1 MGDYSGRMKKIA
13 EIDQTKKRV
22 YLRFEGYMN
31 MDQARELQEAYR
43 SAIKEVGSGYTVLSY
58 FKDYK
63 PVGPEIQEVI
73 SEMIQMA
80 SDGGCRKAARVGGSS
95 VLGPLQLNRLS
106 QTKAS
111 YPHDQFETW
120 EDAEAYLD
128 IDD

>member
-1 MGDYSGRMKKIA
+1 MDRNSAGMKKVA
-13 EIDQTKKRV
+13 EIDKTKKRI
-22 YLRFEGYMN
+22 YLRFEGFMN
-31 MDQARELQEAYR
+31 MEQVRELQEAYR

-73 SEMIQMA
+73 SEMIRMA
-80 SDGGCRKAARVGGSS
+80 SDAGCRKAARVGGSS
-95 VLGPLQLNRLS
+95 VLGPLQLNRLAK
-106 QTKAS
+106 TKAN

-128 IDD
+128 TDE